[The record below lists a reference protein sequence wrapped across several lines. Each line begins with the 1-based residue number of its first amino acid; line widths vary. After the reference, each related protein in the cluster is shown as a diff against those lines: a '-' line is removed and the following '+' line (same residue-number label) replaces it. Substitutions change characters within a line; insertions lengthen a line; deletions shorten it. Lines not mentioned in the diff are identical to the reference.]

1 MSDQHNFKSGIN
13 TAKEALFQTI
23 KKSKGITD
31 GGIAHHLAS
40 DKGSLSLYKSI
51 VPVLTR
57 ILEKERRIEKSEY
70 SDSKNQG
77 WNAVEK

>member
-1 MSDQHNFKSGIN
+1 MSDQHNFKSGID
-13 TAKEALFQTI
+13 TAKEALFEII

-31 GGIAHHLAS
+31 GGIAPLLTS
-40 DKGSLSLYKSI
+40 DKGSPSLYKSI

-57 ILEKERRIEKSEY
+57 ILEKEKRIEKSEY
-70 SDSKNQG
+70 SDPKNQG